1 MQEELCQKLSE
12 FTEVINK
19 RCTEV
24 LNRDGI
30 LTNHDVIQ
38 IIYEELRIP
47 LIPEDFEKYGYS
59 WEMKPAIINDGCIKL
74 RIEP

>member
-1 MQEELCQKLSE
+1 MEEEFSQKLSE
-12 FTEVINK
+12 FAEIIDK

-24 LNRDGI
+24 LNRHGI
-30 LTNHDVIQ
+30 LTNHDVIR

-59 WEMKPAIINDGCIKL
+59 WEMKPAIIDDGCIKL
-74 RIEP
+74 GIEP

>member
-1 MQEELCQKLSE
+1 MEEEFCQKLSE
-12 FTEVINK
+12 FAEIIDK

-24 LNRDGI
+24 LNRCGI

-47 LIPEDFEKYGYS
+47 LVPEDFEKYGYS
-59 WEMKPAIINDGCIKL
+59 WEMKPAIVDNGHAIL